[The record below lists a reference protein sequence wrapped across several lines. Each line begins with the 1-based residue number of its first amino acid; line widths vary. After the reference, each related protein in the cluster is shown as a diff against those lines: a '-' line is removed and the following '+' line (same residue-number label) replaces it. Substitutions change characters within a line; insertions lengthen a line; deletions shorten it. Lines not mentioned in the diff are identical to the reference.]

1 MLSGNTDLEYVDL
14 SNSQVAEI
22 DSDAFQRGIL
32 NIFWAKSIWK
42 TCQITVHMYQKVTYK
57 FDFYGYKFLKRNI
70 FLSFYLTPCRLVVAH
85 LSHKIFIINRQWWVD
100 PKMRKNDFL
109 GI

>member
-32 NIFWAKSIWK
+32 NIFWAKSI
-42 TCQITVHMYQKVTYK
+42 
-57 FDFYGYKFLKRNI
+57 
-70 FLSFYLTPCRLVVAH
+70 
-85 LSHKIFIINRQWWVD
+85 
-100 PKMRKNDFL
+100 
-109 GI
+109 